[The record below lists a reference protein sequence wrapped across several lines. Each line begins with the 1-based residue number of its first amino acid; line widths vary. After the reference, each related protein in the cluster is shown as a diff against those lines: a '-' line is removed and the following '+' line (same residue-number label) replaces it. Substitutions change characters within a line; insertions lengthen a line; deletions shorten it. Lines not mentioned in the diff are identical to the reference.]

1 MQVNIHTIKLG
12 IWRSL
17 LRTMPLILMGA
28 LTLVTFWLVKK
39 NTPSELSSPERIRT
53 HEPDYTLVNGTVS
66 ALNEAGTTK
75 YRLLG
80 RKIIHYDDDASIDI
94 DEPRMRLF
102 QALKAPVTVRAKTG
116 HLDGDLSIL
125 DLFGN
130 AEIFRPAQAATSSQ
144 AASPS
149 MLALS
154 SYFQALINDDILKT
168 DKPITLMQGLSVM
181 NATDGGIY
189 NNVEQSMTLL
199 GKVRGRIERAQQGSQ
214 RDTQSE

>member
-1 MQVNIHTIKLG
+1 MQVSIHSIKLG

-17 LRTMPLILMGA
+17 LRTMPLILMGI
-28 LTLVTFWLVKK
+28 LTLITFWLVKK
-39 NTPSELSSPERIRT
+39 NSPSELAAPERIRT
-53 HEPDYTLVNGTVS
+53 HEPDYTLINGTVS

-80 RKIIHYDDDASIDI
+80 RKIIHHDDDASIDI
-94 DEPRMRLF
+94 VEPRMRLF
-102 QALKAPVTVRAKTG
+102 QALKAPITVRAKTG

-125 DLFGN
+125 DLFDN
-130 AEIFRPAQAATSSQ
+130 AEIFRPAQAANANQ

-154 SYFQALINDDILKT
+154 SYFQALINDDILRT
-168 DKPITLMQGLSVM
+168 DKPVTLMQGLSVM
-181 NATDGGIY
+181 NATDGGIF

-214 RDTQSE
+214 RDVQPE

>member
-12 IWRSL
+12 VWRSL

-39 NTPSELSSPERIRT
+39 NTPSELSSPERIRI

-80 RKIIHYDDDASIDI
+80 RKIAHYDDDASIDI

-102 QALKAPVTVRAKTG
+102 LIYLEMLKYSAPHKPPLQVKLH
-116 HLDGDLSIL
+116 HL
-125 DLFGN
+125 
-130 AEIFRPAQAATSSQ
+130 
-144 AASPS
+144 
-149 MLALS
+149 
-154 SYFQALINDDILKT
+154 
-168 DKPITLMQGLSVM
+168 VC
-181 NATDGGIY
+181 
-189 NNVEQSMTLL
+189 
-199 GKVRGRIERAQQGSQ
+199 
-214 RDTQSE
+214 